1 MGKASAPAC
10 RILTLAVTSQQLAPC
25 TKSRWRTG
33 CANGPADLLCLGLSG
48 PSEPIST
55 PHVPDRTN
63 LLLAFPQASGVM
75 GCLVLWGMRRLLR
88 REWLRAVSCQN
99 VTEGI
104 GSSAFQLRFGTFCSV
119 CRCHSLSRVADCVFF
134 LHVGF
139 PLPRTDCKVRS
150 VLANTFTS
158 FGAAAAA
165 SNERS
170 RSALVDESMEPRA
183 EAAASKTCP
192 NPHPKPSV
200 SSFVLL
206 VCLRDLGCTLKHNF
220 ANASAYMIPKSRALS
235 R

>member
-1 MGKASAPAC
+1 MSHMRASGTVLRGKGLSTSLLYSDARSH
-10 RILTLAVTSQQLAPC
+10 LSQQLAPC

-55 PHVPDRTN
+55 PYVPDRTN
-63 LLLAFPQASGVM
+63 LLLVFLQASGVM

-134 LHVGF
+134 TCRLSFAAHRLQGPIGARKHLH
-139 PLPRTDCKVRS
+139 
-150 VLANTFTS
+150 
-158 FGAAAAA
+158 
-165 SNERS
+165 
-170 RSALVDESMEPRA
+170 
-183 EAAASKTCP
+183 
-192 NPHPKPSV
+192 
-200 SSFVLL
+200 LL
-206 VCLRDLGCTLKHNF
+206 RGCCCGKQ
-220 ANASAYMIPKSRALS
+220 
-235 R
+235 